1 MRPKQTPTPQP
12 APMPNEGPSLPS
24 ASDLTTGRPHRD
36 EPLLPPNAMAFLAR
50 ALPAQPQALPGAEL
64 TGGGEE
70 DEEVG
75 GRETLPRLFSSDSL
89 QSVGERRREETR

>member
-36 EPLLPPNAMAFLAR
+36 EPLLPPNAMASLAR
-50 ALPAQPQALPGAEL
+50 ALPGAEL